1 MVAMLPCAVSLPPS
15 SGAPLRHLGGMVW
28 QPSLRTLR
36 PQGNWAQLGVR
47 RLLVQWTAVDSQA
60 FVPGTGLPPI
70 AAELPDWERIAAE
83 PWAQEV
89 IVGLAAMHGEAQ
101 ARASVA
107 LLVEQAHALVPIV
120 QRLPLKLG
128 GWYFPLEVDPTWLPG
143 PEWSQG
149 LAQLPRPLWISA
161 YDSANLG
168 PHALADWIERWLP
181 ADVGVFF
188 QDGVGVHARDAGVA
202 RSYLTHLTQRF
213 GTSRIRVIAE
223 AFRPQADKGFRPAT
237 ADELMPQLK
246 ADQGWP
252 IYVFDGP
259 HYLTDELVE
268 ALVARGVGA
277 R

>member
-1 MVAMLPCAVSLPPS
+1 MAAMLPCAVSLPPS

-128 GWYFPLEVDPTWLPG
+128 GWYFPVEVDPTWLPG

-188 QDGVGVHARDAGVA
+188 QDGVGVHARSPEVA
-202 RSYLTHLTQRF
+202 LKYLQVLTYRLGQA
-213 GTSRIRVIAE
+213 RVQMIAE
-223 AFRPQADKGFRPAT
+223 AFRPAPEGGFRSAT
-237 ADELMPQLK
+237 TAEFLPQIDAYK
-246 ADQGWP
+246 GWE
-252 IYVFDGP
+252 VLAFDGP
-259 HYLTDELVE
+259 HYLGEPLVAELV
-268 ALVARGVGA
+268 AQGV